1 MGKSV
6 KRSDQKKGASIAKK
20 EALRAAEDNPEENF
34 DAQLGLMHGKTIEAV
49 PNLYRSQCEKI
60 ISGENN
66 AFIRLTRDGIGPP
79 LDIKK
84 GGKVTQFG
92 AVGATQAGAID
103 IVAGVSSADVEEEDQ
118 NQDSVRTTTSITKDA
133 SRLYLSQKSNIDD
146 LFNLTSGKFGKSEAK
161 AAAVLKSDVIRVI
174 GRENIKLITGTDA
187 ELSPGAESQA
197 VKGIEIIAGNNRTGL
212 QPLVKGKNLVNALD
226 EMFEHIDNLTGIVI
240 NTLKYQMDFN
250 SEVAKHT
257 HVGFMNYP
265 TLPSVPVMTAGQIC
279 DAKHIVN
286 SLISLELHR
295 AEGQIL
301 KNKYL
306 EQYGEKYINSRYNY
320 SN

>member
-1 MGKSV
+1 MGKSI
-6 KRSDQKKGASIAKK
+6 KRSNQVKGASKAKVAQLK
-20 EALRAAEDNPEENF
+20 RAQEPDENE
-34 DAQLGLMHGKTIEAV
+34 DAQAGLLHGKTIEAV
-49 PNLYRSQCEKI
+49 PNLYRAQCEKI

-66 AFIRLTRDGIGPP
+66 TFIRLTRDGIGPP

-84 GGKVTQFG
+84 GGKVKQYG
-92 AVGATQAGAID
+92 AIGATAAGAID
-103 IVAGVSSADVEEEDQ
+103 IVAGVSSAEVEEEDD
-118 NQDSVRTTTSITKDA
+118 NEDSVRTTTSVSADA
-133 SRLYLSQKSNIDD
+133 SRLYLSQKCNVDH
-146 LFNLTSGKFGKSEAK
+146 LFNLSSGKFGKSEAK
-161 AAAVLKSDVIRVI
+161 AAAVMKSDAVRII
-174 GRENIKLITGTDA
+174 ARENIKLVTGTDA
-187 ELSPGAESQA
+187 NLSPGAESQA
-197 VKGIEIIAGNNRTGL
+197 VKGIEIIAGNNRSGL
-212 QPLVKGKNLVNALD
+212 QPIVKGKNLVNALD
-226 EMFEHIDNLTGIVI
+226 EIFEHIDNLTGIVI

-250 SEVAKHT
+250 SEVQKHT
-257 HVGFMNYP
+257 HLGFMNYP